1 MIPNIQFNSLKEEVT
16 YFDSEMDHV
25 AIYLLSGLYSEARNI
40 VAHRTEKHLCKQSVG
55 DELFY
60 FINLCLQRNLQK
72 VYLKSQTT
80 CQ

>member
-16 YFDSEMDHV
+16 NFDSKWITLQFICCQLCIQKQETLLHTELKS
-25 AIYLLSGLYSEARNI
+25 IYVSRAF
-40 VAHRTEKHLCKQSVG
+40 G

>member
-40 VAHRTEKHLCKQSVG
+40 VAHRTEKHLCKQSVWRRVIN
-55 DELFY
+55 
-60 FINLCLQRNLQK
+60 FIHLGLQRNQQK
-72 VYLKSQTT
+72 V
-80 CQ
+80 